1 MTPMLAKAAFVV
13 LAVAWFVI
21 RMPHARRARRT
32 PVARSDRGPYEDALL
47 LISLSG
53 LGIVPLVYVA
63 TAFPAF
69 AEYSFRPA
77 QAWAGVAVAAAALW
91 LFHLSHRALG
101 RNWSVSLEVRQ
112 DHRFVTEG
120 VYRRVRHPMYSAF
133 WLWALAQ
140 ALLLPN
146 WVAGFAGILGF
157 GTLFFGRI
165 GREERMM
172 LETFGMEYRDY
183 MSRTDRIIPGI
194 F

>member
-1 MTPMLAKAAFVV
+1 MTPTLAKAAFVV

-21 RMPHARRARRT
+21 RIPHARRARRT
-32 PVARSDRGPYEDALL
+32 PVARSDRGPYEDVVL

-53 LGIVPLVYVA
+53 LGVVPLLYVA
-63 TAFPAF
+63 TGLPAF
-69 AEYSFRPA
+69 AEHSFHPV

-91 LFHLSHRALG
+91 LFYLSHRALG

-112 DHRFVTEG
+112 SHRFVMEG
-120 VYRRVRHPMYSAF
+120 VYRRVRHPMYAAF

-172 LETFGMEYRDY
+172 LESFGTEYREY
-183 MSRTDRIIPGI
+183 MSRTDRISPWI

>member
-47 LISLSG
+47 LISLAG
-53 LGIVPLVYVA
+53 LGIVPLLYVA
-63 TAFPAF
+63 TGFPAL

-77 QAWAGVAVAAAALW
+77 QAWAGVTVAAAALW
-91 LFHLSHRALG
+91 LFYLSHRALG
-101 RNWSVSLEVRQ
+101 RSWSVSLEVRQ
-112 DHRFVTEG
+112 NHRFVMEG
-120 VYRRVRHPMYSAF
+120 VYRRVRHPMYAAF

-146 WVAGFAGILGF
+146 WVAGLAGMLGF

-172 LETFGMEYRDY
+172 LESFGTEYREY
-183 MSRTDRIIPGI
+183 MSRTNRIIPWI

>member
-47 LISLSG
+47 LISLAG
-53 LGIVPLVYVA
+53 LGIVPLLYVA
-63 TAFPAF
+63 TGFPAF
-69 AEYSFRPA
+69 AEYSFHPV
-77 QAWAGVAVAAAALW
+77 QAWAGVTVAAAALW
-91 LFHLSHRALG
+91 LFYLSHRALG
-101 RNWSVSLEVRQ
+101 RSWSVSLEVRQ
-112 DHRFVTEG
+112 NHRFVMEG
-120 VYRRVRHPMYSAF
+120 VYRRVRHPMYAAF

-146 WVAGFAGILGF
+146 WVAGLAGMLGF

-172 LETFGMEYRDY
+172 LESFGTEYREY
-183 MSRTDRIIPGI
+183 MSRTNRIIPWI

>member
-21 RMPHARRARRT
+21 RMPHARRARRV
-32 PVARSDRGPYEDALL
+32 PVARSDRGPYDNVLL

-53 LGIVPLVYVA
+53 LGIVPLLYVA
-63 TAFPAF
+63 TGFPAF

-91 LFHLSHRALG
+91 LFYLSHRALG

-112 DHRFVTEG
+112 SHRFVTEG
-120 VYRRVRHPMYSAF
+120 VYGRVRHPMYAAF

-146 WVAGFAGILGF
+146 WVAGPAGILGF

-172 LETFGMEYRDY
+172 LETFGAEYREY